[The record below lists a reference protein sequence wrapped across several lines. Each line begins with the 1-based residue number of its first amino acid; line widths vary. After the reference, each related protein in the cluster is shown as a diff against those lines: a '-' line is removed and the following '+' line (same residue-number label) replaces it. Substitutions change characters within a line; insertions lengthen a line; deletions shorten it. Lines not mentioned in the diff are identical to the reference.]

1 MYRPVWFSGWLFR
14 TLDELN
20 CNAGQR
26 KQVIFAAG
34 DVVSCLPVCYSE
46 LVPGI
51 SPTDNTDEGYD
62 MRHTADHQPEAGH
75 VVRRRR
81 RSTARTSRD
90 GAQNGRLGILFTKSG
105 FRVDRTGAEPED
117 AYEANLKKRMLEDP
131 YGTLYAIGFEERG
144 SARREAAPLAY
155 LRRVAEEF
163 IRTLTDIPELEIA
176 REDVEVSPSE
186 AAIEDLLLAVP
197 FGIGTEYI
205 DPQWIRRIFDRLREV
220 YAREIREYAG
230 TVQLYLTE
238 KSQQLRVPERIFF
251 HLVENRKD
259 EDGFPFAFLA
269 TYATRDENNI
279 VRHMPLSYALEEYK
293 HERQKLV
300 TLLTCLNGAAEVS
313 ALVAGFM
320 ESGEMFHPLRLTA
333 AEAYAFLKDVKAIEE
348 AGILCR
354 VPNWWKRGS
363 AQISMDVKL
372 GEKKPSLLGFDA
384 LVSMQPELTANGTAL
399 TAAEI
404 RKLLAQTEG
413 LAFLKGKWVVV
424 DHARLEQLL
433 EQMEKYEG
441 SLTLLEALRMEAGIG
456 ENEDI
461 DIGPKI
467 TNGKWLGT
475 LFQKLRQPAGLRSRR
490 VPATVNAELRPYQ
503 KTGYNWLM
511 YMQDI
516 GFGACLADDMGLGK
530 TLQVLAWLDRL
541 RKKQPEARVLLIVPA
556 SLLGNWQREAARFT
570 PGIELQVLHGMT
582 GAAMNELAKNPA
594 FLNITTYGMVNRL
607 TALQDREWTAVILD
621 EAQAIK
627 NPGTRQT
634 RAIKKLRA
642 QQRVAMTGTPI
653 ENDLTNLWSLFDFLN
668 KGLLGT
674 SDEFRDFARHLEE
687 SPEGYQKLKNM
698 VAPFILRRVKTDKSI
713 IADLPDKMETVDYTA
728 LSKKQIVLYRRQ
740 VKELEEAIERV
751 QGIQRR
757 GVILAAI
764 TKLKQICNHPDQF
777 LGQSAYDPEESGK
790 FAMLR
795 EICETIYEK
804 RERVLVFTQYREITE
819 YLARYLEQIFHA
831 KGLVLHGGTRVKR
844 RQEMV
849 EEFNGEDY
857 VPFMVLSVKAGGTG
871 LNLTGANHV
880 IHFDRWWNPAVENQ
894 ATDRAF
900 RIGQTKDVIVHK
912 LVCTGTIEERIDT
925 LINSKKEL
933 AENVIGAGGENWIT
947 ELGDREIL
955 DLMRLE
961 I

>member
-1 MYRPVWFSGWLFR
+1 MAVSRRVSVRPR
-14 TLDELN
+14 
-20 CNAGQR
+20 AGT
-26 KQVIFAAG
+26 AAK
-34 DVVSCLPVCYSE
+34 
-46 LVPGI
+46 
-51 SPTDNTDEGYD
+51 
-62 MRHTADHQPEAGH
+62 AQP
-75 VVRRRR
+75 
-81 RSTARTSRD
+81 
-90 GAQNGRLGILFTKSG
+90 GRLTILFTKTG
-105 FRVDRTGAEPED
+105 FRVDRTGADPQD
-117 AYEANLKKRMLEDP
+117 QYEAALKKRFLEDP
-131 YGTLYAIGFEERG
+131 YGTLYAVGFEEKKSG
-144 SARREAAPLAY
+144 GKETASVAF
-155 LRRVAEEF
+155 LRQAAEEF
-163 IRTLTDIPELEIA
+163 VRTLTDIPELEIA
-176 REDVEVSPSE
+176 REEVRVLPSE
-186 AAIEDLLLAVP
+186 ETEEALLAAVP
-197 FGIGTEYI
+197 FGIGTEHI
-205 DPQWIRRIFDRLREV
+205 TPAWIRGVFARLNEV
-220 YAREIREYAG
+220 FAREIAAYEG

-238 KSQQLRVPERIFF
+238 KSQQLRVPERVFF
-251 HLVENRKD
+251 HLVENRQD
-259 EDGFPFAFLA
+259 ESGRYPFAFLA
-269 TYATRDENNI
+269 TYATRDENNV
-279 VRHMPLSYALEEYK
+279 VRHMPLSYALTEYK
-293 HERQKLV
+293 HDREKLV
-300 TLLTCLNGAAEVS
+300 ALLSCLNGAAEVS
-313 ALVAGFM
+313 TLVSGFM
-320 ESGEMFHPLRLTA
+320 ESGEMFHPLGLSG
-333 AEAYAFLKDVKAIEE
+333 AEAYAFLKDVQAIEE

-363 AQISMDVKL
+363 AQISMQVKL
-372 GEKKPSLLGFDA
+372 GDKKPSLLGFDS
-384 LVSMQPELTANGTAL
+384 LVSMQPELVANGEAL

-424 DHARLEQLL
+424 DHARLETLL
-433 EQMEKYEG
+433 EQMEKYDG
-441 SLTLLEALRMEAGIG
+441 TLSLMEALRLETGIG
-456 ENEDI
+456 EKEDI

-475 LFQKLRQPAGLRSRR
+475 LFQKLRQPAGLRGQR
-490 VPATVNAELRPYQ
+490 VPATVKAQLRPYQ

-541 RKKQPEARVLLIVPA
+541 RKTQPGAKVLLVVPA
-556 SLLGNWQREAARFT
+556 SLLGNWQKEAAKFT
-570 PGIELQVLHGMT
+570 PGVELQTLHGMT
-582 GAAMNELAKNPA
+582 GAVMNELAQDPP
-594 FLNITTYGMVNRL
+594 FLTITTYGMVNRL
-607 TALQDREWTAVILD
+607 ASLQERDWTAVILD

-627 NPGTRQT
+627 NPGTKQT

-642 QQRVAMTGTPI
+642 AQRVAMTGTPI

-674 SDEFRDFARHLEE
+674 SDEFRDFSKNLEDN
-687 SPEGYQKLKNM
+687 PEGYQKLKNM
-698 VAPFILRRVKTDKSI
+698 VSPFILRRVKTDKSI
-713 IADLPDKMETVDYTA
+713 ISDLPDKLETVDYIS
-728 LSKKQIVLYRRQ
+728 LSKKQIVLYRKQ
-740 VKELEEAIERV
+740 VKELEDKIKDAE
-751 QGIQRR
+751 GIQRR
-757 GVILAAI
+757 GIVLSAI
-764 TKLKQICNHPDQF
+764 MKLKQICNHPDQF
-777 LGQSAYDPEESGK
+777 LGQETYDPQESGK

-795 EICETIYEK
+795 DICETIYEK

-849 EEFNGEDY
+849 EEFNGEEY
-857 VPFMVLSVKAGGTG
+857 VPFMILSVKAGGTG

-900 RIGQTKDVIVHK
+900 RIGQKKDVIVHK

-947 ELGDREIL
+947 ELGDKELL